1 MFCCSKLKGKVVALS
16 FQLSTLS
23 VSQDSGQGE
32 EMNQHRKAEVKRK
45 TKETEILLKL
55 DLDGS
60 GKQSIDTGIPF
71 FDHML
76 SLFAYHSRVDLNLK
90 AKGDIGVDAHH
101 TVEDVGICLGEGIR
115 KALGEAKGVQRYGMA
130 IIPMD
135 ETLVSIA
142 MDFSMRPFLVFHMK
156 LRRSRIGK
164 FDLEL
169 VEEFFRALCN
179 HCRITLHINLLYGKN
194 SHHMVEAVFK
204 GFGRALRDAVS
215 FDERS
220 NGVPSTKGI
229 L

>member
-1 MFCCSKLKGKVVALS
+1 MRR
-16 FQLSTLS
+16 
-23 VSQDSGQGE
+23 
-32 EMNQHRKAEVKRK
+32 HRKAEVKRK
-45 TKETEILLKL
+45 TKETEVSLKL

-60 GKQSIDTGIPF
+60 GRHSIKTGIPF

-76 SLFAYHSRVDLNLK
+76 SLTAYHSRLDLTLK

-101 TVEDVGICLGEGIR
+101 TVEDVGICLGEGIQ
-115 KALGEAKGVQRYGMA
+115 KALGETKGIQRYGMA

-135 ETLVSIA
+135 ETLVSVA
-142 MDFSMRPFLVFHMK
+142 MDFSMRPCLVLHMK
-156 LRRSRIGK
+156 LRRLRIGT

-169 VEEFFRALCN
+169 VEEFLRALCN
-179 HCRITLHINLLYGKN
+179 HCKVTLHVNLLYGKN

-204 GFGRALRDAVS
+204 GIGRALREAVS

-220 NGVPSTKGI
+220 TQVPSTKGV